1 MTKLVKLLLAG
12 AILLTPSAV
21 LAQPSINKDDPEA
34 IRPFRVDFSKAD
46 LDDLRRRVA
55 ATRWPDQETVPDQS
69 QGVQLATMKNRSL
82 R

>member
-12 AILLTPSAV
+12 AILLTPSVV
-21 LAQPSINKDDPEA
+21 LAQPINKDDPEA

-55 ATRWPDQETVPDQS
+55 ALVGPIRKPSPINHKAFSW
-69 QGVQLATMKNRSL
+69 R